1 MPLAHIHACPP
12 LHVLPVL
19 SPPCQANGNAC
30 SMPTEWHAPNGMS
43 HPCRTNAGMLCQIPP
58 PHRRRLP
65 HKLTEAAAQPL
76 AAVPRGA
83 CPAGE
88 QEQPPASPGAP
99 SVESAASVTEG
110 SAAEQRP
117 ARPGEV
123 YRTSNSDQTQ
133 PEKREG
139 ENDNDHEATLT
150 PAPEHTRRASWRHR
164 RFNLS
169 VYRRSQSS
177 EFMRA
182 KMTAFARVG

>member
-1 MPLAHIHACPP
+1 M
-12 LHVLPVL
+12 
-19 SPPCQANGNAC
+19 AC

-43 HPCRTNAGMLCQIPP
+43 HPCRTNAGMLCRMPP
-58 PHRRRLP
+58 PHRRRPPPPPSRPP
-65 HKLTEAAAQPL
+65 HKLIEAAQQPL

-88 QEQPPASPGAP
+88 QEQPPAAPAAP
-99 SVESAASVTEG
+99 SAESAASVTEG

-123 YRTSNSDQTQ
+123 YRASNSDQTQ

-139 ENDNDHEATLT
+139 ENDNDHEPTLT
-150 PAPEHTRRASWRHR
+150 PAPEHTRGASWRHR